1 MVGYTQVAYSK
12 SILQS
17 VSGRDCLM
25 AAGYAFEELRPL
37 MDKLP
42 ASDLATGG
50 QAVALSQWHRVRFG
64 HCLSQSSNQYHTP
77 PAEWRA
83 GSRSSW
89 SLLGHSH
96 GVEHG

>member
-1 MVGYTQVAYSK
+1 MVGLGSMHPHVISCKTPFEGGSRGGLH
-12 SILQS
+12 SDCILKQHLA
-17 VSGRDCLM
+17 VSLGPDCLM

-64 HCLSQSSNQYHTP
+64 H
-77 PAEWRA
+77 
-83 GSRSSW
+83 RS
-89 SLLGHSH
+89 G
-96 GVEHG
+96 